1 MLLGAVAVAVLAA
14 MGLLAYGVSRPEMGT
29 LYAGLDDAE
38 AGRIL
43 TQLQTMKVPAQVGPD
58 GASIQVPADQVA
70 RTRMLL
76 AQQGLPSAG
85 GAGYE
90 LFDSQGALGL
100 TSFMQRLNRLR
111 ATEGELARTIQT
123 LSGVKS
129 ARVHLSVPDPEAP
142 GSQQSPPSASVVVRT
157 VTGGL
162 DRAGAL
168 SVRHLVAAAVP
179 GLRPGAV
186 TVMDGNG
193 VLLAAD
199 GEENGLA
206 ALKAEEMRAATEQ
219 RLARAVEEMLAP
231 RFGAGNVRVRV
242 AAEIDLGR
250 ETLREQTFDPNSRVE
265 RSTQTVEERED
276 STDRDTERP
285 TTVEQNLP
293 LEDVDATAATA
304 RSQRDRAEETTNYE
318 LSSKLRERVQDAGGI
333 KRLAVA
339 VVVNGSYAPGPDGQQ
354 TYQPR
359 SEAELRQVAN
369 LVRTGIGFDEARGDQ
384 VTVENLQFIAPP
396 EEGSTAPVLAAN
408 ENSLPSWL
416 PWAVGAVAASL
427 LAGVLLRP
435 LLQRPVP
442 AEAPAVA
449 AAIGTPIPQIGAD
462 GSAMAPAQIAHEG
475 GGQPQTPA
483 LPGGAEEPSLEQAM
497 EELIDLR
504 SVEGGVSAAAL
515 KKLASI
521 VDLHPEE
528 SITVLRGWIYEG
540 GNG

>member
-111 ATEGELARTIQT
+111 AAEGELARTIQT

-129 ARVHLSVPDPEAP
+129 ARVHLSVPDPETPA
-142 GSQQSPPSASVVVRT
+142 GRQAATTASVVVRT
-157 VTGGL
+157 VSGGL

-168 SVRHLVAAAVP
+168 SIRHLVASAVP
-179 GLRPGAV
+179 GLRPGMV

-199 GEENGLA
+199 GEEGGLA

-231 RFGAGNVRVRV
+231 RFGVGNVRVRV

-293 LEDVDATAATA
+293 LEDVNAAAATA

-318 LSSKLRERVQDAGGI
+318 LSSKLRERVQDAGEI

-339 VVVNGSYAPGPDGQQ
+339 VVVNGSYVTGPDGQQ
-354 TYQPR
+354 AYQPR

-369 LVRTGIGFDEARGDQ
+369 LVRTGIGFSESRGDQ
-384 VTVENLQFIAPP
+384 VTVENLQFIAAA
-396 EEGSTAPVLAAN
+396 EEGSTAPVLAA
-408 ENSLPSWL
+408 EGGVLPSWL
-416 PWAVGAVAASL
+416 PWAVGAVAASI

-435 LLQRPVP
+435 LLQRPAP

-449 AAIGTPIPQIGAD
+449 AATGTPIPQIGAD
-462 GSAMAPAQIAHEG
+462 GSAAPAQIAHG
-475 GGQPQTPA
+475 GGGEQAPA
-483 LPGGAEEPSLEQAM
+483 LPGAVAEPSLEQAM